1 MTIGIGQRFGR
12 WTVLGPGPSV
22 IRKERSPRPTWVC
35 RCACCNER
43 VVLAQSL
50 LNGCSKSCGCLSREI
65 AAITSARTKLRH
77 GHSRI
82 SGESRTY
89 TSWQAMRRRCLNPRS
104 TQYAY
109 YGGRGVSICQRW
121 ETFENFLAD
130 MGERPNGRSLDRIN
144 PYGNY
149 EPSNC
154 RWATSFEQTH
164 NRRQTT

>member
-1 MTIGIGQRFGR
+1 
-12 WTVLGPGPSV
+12 
-22 IRKERSPRPTWVC
+22 
-35 RCACCNER
+35 
-43 VVLAQSL
+43 
-50 LNGCSKSCGCLSREI
+50 
-65 AAITSARTKLRH
+65 
-77 GHSRI
+77 
-82 SGESRTY
+82 
-89 TSWQAMRRRCLNPRS
+89 MRRRCLNPRS